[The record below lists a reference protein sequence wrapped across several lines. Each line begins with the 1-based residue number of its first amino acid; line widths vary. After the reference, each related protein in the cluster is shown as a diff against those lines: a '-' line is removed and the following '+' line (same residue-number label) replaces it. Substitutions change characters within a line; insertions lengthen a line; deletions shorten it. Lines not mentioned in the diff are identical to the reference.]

1 MRKNFAL
8 ESHFCRYPFY
18 EWQTLQHLL
27 NEPEKKPQRIRPAS
41 LLPLMTSL
49 KISIPR
55 PPVFH
60 Y

>member
-27 NEPEKKPQRIRPAS
+27 NEPEKSHNGFGQQDCCR
-41 LLPLMTSL
+41 L
-49 KISIPR
+49 
-55 PPVFH
+55 
-60 Y
+60 